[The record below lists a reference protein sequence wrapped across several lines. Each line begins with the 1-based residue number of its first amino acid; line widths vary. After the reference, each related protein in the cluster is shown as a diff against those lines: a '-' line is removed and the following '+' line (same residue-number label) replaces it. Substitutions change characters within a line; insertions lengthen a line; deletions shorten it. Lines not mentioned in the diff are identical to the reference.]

1 MIALRKLG
9 IIRNSIPRIIRNKF
23 FRVRGKPLYTFFPVA
38 LCVSNNEKLKKIE
51 FQAPKVLTHEYLLQQ
66 ASSVAVNAATQ
77 LLTQTVVAILDT
89 AEDYKLAL
97 LDLISLLRESK
108 EVFGENRIQEDLS
121 DLIIATRA
129 KTDDFKNQLIQLET
143 LLNYVEKVVVS
154 TAETSFLSGAEFVS
168 TSLSERLYSA
178 KIQVDEVMRNIKVL
192 ETEFLSLQ
200 KEVIIET
207 TECDK
212 NSF

>member
-129 KTDDFKNQLIQLET
+129 KTDDFKNQLIVKT

>member
-51 FQAPKVLTHEYLLQQ
+51 APKVLTHEYLLQQ